1 MEVIKSSIEL
11 IIVNDSLAEFTCG
24 KKLRGFIQLH
34 EQEDVTV
41 IIDGGY
47 ILGTFDCAACAV
59 KEIALL
65 AHRIEEA
72 DKKCGISYQQLKE
85 RYGFTTSIRSYCDS

>member
-11 IIVNDSLAEFTCG
+11 IIVNDSLAEFKCG

-34 EQEDVTV
+34 EQEGVTV
-41 IIDGGY
+41 IIEGCY
-47 ILGTFDCAACAV
+47 ILGAFDCTVCAI

-65 AHRIEEA
+65 AARIEEA
-72 DKKCGISYQQLKE
+72 DKKYGIIIGNSKNA
-85 RYGFTTSIRSYCDS
+85 TV